1 MLKLSFNE
9 KKNNHSKLHNKIC
22 NIFYNFEIYINID
35 NIKKKELD
43 DIKMLIL
50 IEILFNKIIQQ
61 NLIDRKCYLELY
73 DKISKKIES
82 KKKIEKNKESLKT
95 QKYFLIQKMNKIFEK
110 SSKLIIKPRK
120 KVGENLYLL
129 FEKLKK
135 KTKINKTFEHNDY
148 ELIEY

>member
-1 MLKLSFNE
+1 
-9 KKNNHSKLHNKIC
+9 
-22 NIFYNFEIYINID
+22 
-35 NIKKKELD
+35 
-43 DIKMLIL
+43 MLIL

-82 KKKIEKNKESLKT
+82 KKKIEKNKESLKN
-95 QKYFLIQKMNKIFEK
+95 QKYFLIQKLNKILEK
-110 SSKLIIKPRK
+110 STKLIIKPRK